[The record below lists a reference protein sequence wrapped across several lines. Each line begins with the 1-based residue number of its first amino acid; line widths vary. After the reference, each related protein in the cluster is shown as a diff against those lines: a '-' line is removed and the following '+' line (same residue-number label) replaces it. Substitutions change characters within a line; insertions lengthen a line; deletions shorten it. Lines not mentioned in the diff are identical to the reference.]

1 MERKSKGAKMTKS
14 VEGQSLWKTLW
25 DYDPNALIVVN
36 PSLLVTLVNP
46 AFCKM
51 FNITE
56 ENVVGYPAARVL
68 DDADEFTK
76 VWERN
81 ETRKPEPK
89 EYTQHG
95 LYVRKLIFPIREEN
109 VIACIMVD
117 LTAEWQQQR
126 EFSRLKQATIGEI
139 TNVINNQMHTAQEIA
154 RLLGETSAES
164 KISLHRLLKMIESD
178 VI

>member
-1 MERKSKGAKMTKS
+1 MTTR
-14 VEGQSLWKTLW
+14 SLWETLW
-25 DYDPNALIVVN
+25 EYDPNALIVVN

-56 ENVVGYPAARVL
+56 GQILGYPAAKVME
-68 DDADEFTK
+68 DVEEFTK

-81 ETRKPEPK
+81 EIRKAEPK
-89 EYTQHG
+89 EYAQRG
-95 LYVRKLIFPIREEN
+95 LYVRRLFFPIREEN

-117 LTAEWQQQR
+117 LTAEWQKQR
-126 EFSRLKQATIGEI
+126 ELNALKNATIDEI
-139 TNVINNQMHTAQEIA
+139 TNVINNQMHVAQEIA

-164 KISLHRLLKMIESD
+164 KISLHRLLTMINQEM
-178 VI
+178 I